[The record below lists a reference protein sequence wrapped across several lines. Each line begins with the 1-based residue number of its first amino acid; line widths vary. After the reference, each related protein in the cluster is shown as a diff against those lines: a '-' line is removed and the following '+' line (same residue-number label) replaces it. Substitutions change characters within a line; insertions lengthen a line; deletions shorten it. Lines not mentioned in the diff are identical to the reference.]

1 LYAKHDVAANDD
13 GGDDGGDGDLVSVIE
28 CQTPQQRNGYDC
40 GILALG
46 FAEALTTTIN
56 TDSREEEENDDDIIN
71 GDKEEKYYES
81 LLQRYFDKHG
91 GHEDFALRLRKQIGD
106 AIRELIVPFTTTIS

>member
-1 LYAKHDVAANDD
+1 MYAKHDVAAI
-13 GGDDGGDGDLVSVIE
+13 DGGDGNLVSVIE

-56 TDSREEEENDDDIIN
+56 TVSREEENDNDIIN
-71 GDKEEKYYES
+71 GKKEKKYYES

-106 AIRELIVPFTTTIS
+106 AIRELVPFTTIS

>member
-1 LYAKHDVAANDD
+1 MYAKHDVAAI
-13 GGDDGGDGDLVSVIE
+13 DGGDGNLVSVIE

-46 FAEALTTTIN
+46 FAEALTSTTIN
-56 TDSREEEENDDDIIN
+56 TDSREEENGNDIIN
-71 GDKEEKYYES
+71 GEKEKKYYES

-106 AIRELIVPFTTTIS
+106 AIRELVPFTTIS

>member
-1 LYAKHDVAANDD
+1 MYAKHDVAANDG
-13 GGDDGGDGDLVSVIE
+13 GGDDDVNLVSVIE

-46 FAEALTTTIN
+46 FAEALTSTTIN
-56 TDSREEEENDDDIIN
+56 TDSREEENGNDIIN
-71 GDKEEKYYES
+71 GEKEKKYYES

-106 AIRELIVPFTTTIS
+106 AIRELVPFTTIS

>member
-1 LYAKHDVAANDD
+1 LYAKHDVAAND
-13 GGDDGGDGDLVSVIE
+13 GDGDGGGSGGNLVSVIE

-56 TDSREEEENDDDIIN
+56 TTVSRREEENDDIII
-71 GDKEEKYYES
+71 GKKEEKYYES

-91 GHEDFALRLRKQIGD
+91 GHEEFALRLRKQIGD
-106 AIRELIVPFTTTIS
+106 AIRELVPFTTTIS

>member
-1 LYAKHDVAANDD
+1 LYAKHDVAAI
-13 GGDDGGDGDLVSVIE
+13 DGGDGNLVSVIE

-56 TDSREEEENDDDIIN
+56 ADSREEEDNDDDIIN
-71 GDKEEKYYES
+71 GEKEEKYYES

-91 GHEDFALRLRKQIGD
+91 GHEDFALRLRKQIGN
-106 AIRELIVPFTTTIS
+106 AIRELIVPFTTIS